1 MDTETDGRFARTSRT
16 RHAILEAFVA
26 LVDRHGAQPTM
37 DAVADEGAISVRTLY
52 RHYPEASSVV
62 VAALAHSLAWTAPP
76 ELVVGPSRPVNER
89 IIAVTAAWSRVAESN
104 LVLWALAAAIPV
116 DDPDVV
122 ASLAESRAAGRAQ
135 LRALFARELS
145 RREGATRS
153 MMLDAIESAVSVAS
167 WYGLR
172 TDQGLA
178 ATRAKRITEAIVAG
192 ALTLR

>member
-1 MDTETDGRFARTSRT
+1 MEPETDGRFARTART
-16 RHAILEAFVA
+16 GQAVLDAFIS
-26 LVDRHGAQPTM
+26 LVQTRGEQPTM
-37 DAVADEGAISVRTLY
+37 DVVAEEALISVRTLY
-52 RHYPEASSVV
+52 RHYSEASSVV

-76 ELVVGPSRPVNER
+76 GLDVGPTRPVGQR
-89 IIAVTAAWSRVAESN
+89 ITAVTAAWTRVAESN

-116 DDPDVV
+116 DDLDVV
-122 ASLAESRAAGRAQ
+122 ASLAESREAGRAQ
-135 LRALFARELS
+135 LRAVFARELG

-178 ATRAKRITEAIVAG
+178 ATRAKRITEAMVAG
-192 ALTLR
+192 ALNLR